1 MLGKIVTNTPNTSK
15 TGASF
20 ALAIGAGIFI
30 IALGMQ
36 SFYTVSEGYRAVILQ
51 WLLWAMAE
59 PGFGLKIPLID
70 SIVKIS
76 VRDNIARL
84 ELPTW
89 FRPTTCHHTH
99 FDFLPPD
106 V

>member
-36 SFYTVSEGYRAVILQ
+36 SFIQYQKATGQ
-51 WLLWAMAE
+51 
-59 PGFGLKIPLID
+59 
-70 SIVKIS
+70 
-76 VRDNIARL
+76 
-84 ELPTW
+84 
-89 FRPTTCHHTH
+89 
-99 FDFLPPD
+99 
-106 V
+106 